1 MSQLNLQELKAKVA
15 ELTASNLI
23 KIKEAAEIAKLNA
36 ILKLES
42 NEALLTA
49 KARLLVSGEVTTYLE
64 KLIAE
69 CSAIISSM
77 PVHNKKTRENR
88 KWNGSHRYNFGNQ
101 VDALYELA
109 TGIMYAC
116 QEHKDLLLS
125 HTGLNMELLTQMV
138 EAFGNPSYYSR
149 NNNVVVEAQPANVV
163 ELNTIIQ
170 VMQSQLGVTID
181 TSKLTANNFELESVR
196 AEIKAA
202 KDNEE
207 AREAIEEADLEL

>member
-15 ELTASNLI
+15 ELAASNLI
-23 KIKEAAEIAKLNA
+23 KIKEVAEMAKLKA

-42 NEALLTA
+42 NEALLNA
-49 KARLLVSGEVTTYLE
+49 KAKLMVSGEATKHLE
-64 KLIAE
+64 TLITE

-77 PVHNKKTRENR
+77 PVHSTKTRENR
-88 KWNGSHRYNFGNQ
+88 KWSGSHRYSFGNQ

-109 TGIMYAC
+109 TGIIYSC
-116 QEHKDLLLS
+116 QEHKELLLS
-125 HTGLNMELLTQMV
+125 HTGLSIEVLSQMV

-149 NNNVVVEAQPANVV
+149 NNHVIVEAQPANVV

-170 VMQSQLGVTID
+170 VMQSELGVTID

-196 AEIKAA
+196 AELKAA

-207 AREAIEEADLEL
+207 AKEAIQEADLEL